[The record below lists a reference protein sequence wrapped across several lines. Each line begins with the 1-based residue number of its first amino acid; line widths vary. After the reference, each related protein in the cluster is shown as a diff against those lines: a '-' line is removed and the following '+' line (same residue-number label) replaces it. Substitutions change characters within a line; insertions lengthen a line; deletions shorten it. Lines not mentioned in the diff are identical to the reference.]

1 MISLSPLALLSVSL
15 CGIVIGYC
23 IHAFLFAKL
32 GYYWTDDLR
41 CSCGKPV
48 GSPDF
53 NPYGMIIHE
62 RVNYLDVVCESCVDI
77 AVARENRNFNQ
88 LEKQPPDDLLEASK
102 IDAEFES
109 DSLIDHGRGEQWGTK
124 EERDR
129 FNEGMA
135 RALDE
140 KWRKSGRKST

>member
-77 AVARENRNFNQ
+77 AVARENQ
-88 LEKQPPDDLLEASK
+88 TKGLLLFPTHRVPCILWRICDRRSASNNPT
-102 IDAEFES
+102 S
-109 DSLIDHGRGEQWGTK
+109 RHCTG
-124 EERDR
+124 
-129 FNEGMA
+129 
-135 RALDE
+135 
-140 KWRKSGRKST
+140 KSRSGVRQRL